1 MAWIFDEKSPIYAQ
15 IAHHI
20 KLQIISGVIKSGQQL
35 ATVRELAEEAGV
47 NPNTIQRAFTELE
60 REGIVYSQ
68 RTSGRFVTDDLE
80 LIRQQRQE
88 LAETEILNFISKMKQ
103 IGLDNQSI
111 INTVSTYLETS
122 QVVKGESL

>member
-103 IGLDNQSI
+103 IGLGNQSI

>member
-15 IAHHI
+15 IAHQI
-20 KLQIISGVIKSGQQL
+20 KLQIISGMIKSGQQL

-68 RTSGRFVTDDLE
+68 RTSGRFVTDDLQ
-80 LIRQQRQE
+80 LIQQQRQE

-103 IGLDNQSI
+103 IGLDNQAI
-111 INTVSTYLETS
+111 INEVATYLNTS
-122 QVVKGESL
+122 Q

>member
-35 ATVRELAEEAGV
+35 VTVRELAEEAGV

-122 QVVKGESL
+122 QAVKGESL